1 MGLLCIV
8 NTYNLYTLYYD
19 ALLQG
24 KGLIKISKQIAV
36 VGHLMFLF
44 AAASSLL
51 LGYGLIAIV
60 VAQACSIFLIRFL
73 SYRVFFTNEFRHLLE
88 QATPHHRGDVLKLI
102 YPNAVK
108 VGLTGLGAFLVL
120 RSTIIIG
127 SLFLPLNQGSYGISM
142 QLIFVLSGIAGTYI
156 FTFLPKIAKL
166 RVEGNSHEIAD
177 LYLKGQLIVIATYFV
192 GGVALI
198 TLGEWAITLIGSETR
213 LLAPSILLVALL
225 ISLLETNHSVA
236 ATILLTKN
244 HVPFFKPALLSCAA
258 TIILLLLLLE
268 TSTMGVWALVL
279 APGIVQASYQ
289 NWKWP
294 LEVHLD
300 LGINSRK
307 ILSGSWL
314 RG

>member
-1 MGLLCIV
+1 MDSSAVDYGLLRGIIDAMRWFYLRLAAVLLALIGILGTYYIISLLTNYTGDHLQVDVAWGLLCIV

-88 QATPHHRGDVLKLI
+88 QATPHHGGDVLKLI

-127 SLFLPLNQGSYGISM
+127 SLFLPLNQ
-142 QLIFVLSGIAGTYI
+142 
-156 FTFLPKIAKL
+156 
-166 RVEGNSHEIAD
+166 
-177 LYLKGQLIVIATYFV
+177 
-192 GGVALI
+192 
-198 TLGEWAITLIGSETR
+198 IGS
-213 LLAPSILLVALL
+213 
-225 ISLLETNHSVA
+225 
-236 ATILLTKN
+236 
-244 HVPFFKPALLSCAA
+244 
-258 TIILLLLLLE
+258 
-268 TSTMGVWALVL
+268 
-279 APGIVQASYQ
+279 
-289 NWKWP
+289 
-294 LEVHLD
+294 
-300 LGINSRK
+300 
-307 ILSGSWL
+307 
-314 RG
+314 